1 MLIRFWLCLFIIKL
15 YSHNVFSK
23 KNENVVM
30 LKIKLSVFLKQT
42 QPKIIGIQ
50 HVSAIGMRVEI
61 NQDNKK

>member
-1 MLIRFWLCLFIIKL
+1 MFLQ
-15 YSHNVFSK
+15 K